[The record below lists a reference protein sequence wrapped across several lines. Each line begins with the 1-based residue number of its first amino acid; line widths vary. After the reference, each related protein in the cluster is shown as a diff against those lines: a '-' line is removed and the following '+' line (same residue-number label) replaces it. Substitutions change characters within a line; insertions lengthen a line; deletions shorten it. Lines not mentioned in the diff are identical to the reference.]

1 MSVLQVDTIQDS
13 AGTTN
18 KELAQYSSGNWSWGA
33 GVPTGSLVK
42 TSVIKFVGGSVNTTT
57 TDHVAVFAYQEVT
70 CTVGNTIVYD
80 ISATVEA
87 TKNASNSSSQR
98 IASHKLYQSTS
109 AVSAGAGPSG
119 LGTQLNF
126 AYNGRTLTGS
136 SSAGADSFDFMNF
149 RAVFVATATSHYF
162 GLTHAC
168 LDTTAA
174 KVGTLMTS
182 DRPLFLSVTE
192 FKGNV
197 LT

>member
-42 TSVIKFVGGSVNTTT
+42 TTIKKLTSGSVNTTT
-57 TDHVAVFAYQEVT
+57 TDHTAVFNYQEVT
-70 CTVGNTIVYD
+70 CTAGNTIVYD
-80 ISATVEA
+80 ISFGGEA
-87 TKNASNSSSQR
+87 TKNTGTTAQR
-98 IASHKLYQSTS
+98 IAAHKLYQSTS
-109 AVSAGAGPSG
+109 SVSAGATSS

-126 AYNGRTLTGS
+126 AYNGRTLTGATS
-136 SSAGADSFDFMNF
+136 SGADGFFFMTF
-149 RAVFVATATSHYF
+149 RAVFEATATSHYF
-162 GLTHAC
+162 GLSHAC

-174 KVGTLMTS
+174 KVGTFITS
-182 DRPLFLSVTE
+182 DRPIFISVTE
-192 FKGNV
+192 FKGDV